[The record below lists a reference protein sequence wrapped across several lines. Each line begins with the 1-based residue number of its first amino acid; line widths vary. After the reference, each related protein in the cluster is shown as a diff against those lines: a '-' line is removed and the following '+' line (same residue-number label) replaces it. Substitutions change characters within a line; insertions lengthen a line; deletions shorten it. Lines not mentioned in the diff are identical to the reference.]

1 MKSMSFSVYA
11 LVCFLALGASS
22 PDTAAQDSQTEPPAN
37 RGHTPGVHTAMSNA
51 RLGVL
56 IQRLDPGAQSDGGYW
71 QLRVAERD
79 VTVIS
84 DDGADRMRILTGVV
98 RAEDLSRTQL
108 YRLMQANFDTALD
121 ARYSIAKSILW
132 STYLHPLSALTD
144 EQFLLGLGQVIN
156 LANTYGSS
164 FSSGALIFGGGDSGE
179 QQRQLIQ
186 DLMEKGLEI

>member
-1 MKSMSFSVYA
+1 MKSMRLGVYA
-11 LVCFLALGASS
+11 SVCWLALAATSLRA
-22 PDTAAQDSQTEPPAN
+22 TAQDLQTEQPP
-37 RGHTPGVHTAMSNA
+37 GHAATAIAMTNE

-56 IQRLDPGAQSDGGYW
+56 IQRLDPDAQSEGGFW

-79 VTVIS
+79 VTVIT

-98 RAEDLSRTQL
+98 RAEDLSRAQL

-121 ARYSIAKSILW
+121 ARYSIAKSIVW
-132 STYLHPLSALTD
+132 STYMHPLSALTD
-144 EQFLLGLGQVIN
+144 EQFLLALGQVIN

-164 FSSGALIFGGGDSGE
+164 FSSGALVFGGGDSGE
-179 QQRQLIQ
+179 QQRQLLQ